1 MLSRNSAVAVR
12 YLMSM
17 QHASGHAPSERR
29 ADIDYLRVGALLLLI
44 VYHTLLVYS
53 DEWWRVESS
62 HQGAWAD
69 YIVNALT
76 PWRMALVFVIGGM
89 AARYMIERAR
99 PGAFVLERAT
109 KLLTAFVF
117 AVIVLIPIQR
127 FVRLD
132 NDHAPAMNYLAF
144 LWTRGR
150 HAVDD
155 HGVWLPDF
163 ANAWFLPYL
172 FVYSVIAAA
181 LWTYAPRLV
190 AHAQRAIDAAPIWIL
205 AAASMGWY
213 ALVESAVIPQ
223 HPVSGLLIPDPGAH
237 MRFLPAFAFGFL
249 IAKSSAFTAKTLSA
263 KVAIWL
269 TTLALLLATMVME
282 LNLTVHGLGASTRV
296 EWNIV
301 HGLFGGA
308 MLFSVLGF
316 GFWALNKPTPA
327 LTWAS
332 DAILPVYLMH
342 QTVLVVV
349 ADAIV
354 DERLPLAVEFP
365 TLIVTTLL
373 VPVAIYMAFVRRTS
387 WLRVLFGLRPHARPM
402 PTDHTDTPAPTTA
415 PAHRH

>member
-1 MLSRNSAVAVR
+1 MN
-12 YLMSM
+12 M
-17 QHASGHAPSERR
+17 QYASGHAPSERR

-44 VYHTLLVYS
+44 IYHTLLVYS
-53 DEWWRVESS
+53 DEWWRVEST

-69 YIVNALT
+69 YLVNALT

-89 AARYMIERAR
+89 AARFMIERTR
-99 PGAFVLERAT
+99 PGAFVMERAT

-172 FVYSVIAAA
+172 FVYSALAAA
-181 LWTYAPRLV
+181 IWKFAPRLI
-190 AHAQRAIDAAPIWIL
+190 AGAQRAIDAAPIWL
-205 AAASMGWY
+205 LGAACMGWY
-213 ALVESAVIPQ
+213 AFVEAAVIPQ
-223 HPVSGLLIPDPGAH
+223 HPVSGLLIPDVGAH
-237 MRFLPAFAFGFL
+237 MRFLPVFAFGFL
-249 IAKSSAFTAKTLSA
+249 IGKSDAFTAKTLKS
-263 KVAIWL
+263 KVGFWL
-269 TTLALLLATMVME
+269 LTLALLLAAIVMQFNLE
-282 LNLTVHGLGASTRV
+282 GRGLNAAARMEWNVLHGLY
-296 EWNIV
+296 
-301 HGLFGGA
+301 GGA

-316 GFWALNKPTPA
+316 GFWALTKPTPT

-354 DERLPLAVEFP
+354 DDRLPLAVEFP
-365 TLIVTTLL
+365 ILIVTTLL
-373 VPVAIYMAFVRRTS
+373 APIAIYMAFVRHTS
-387 WLRVLFGLRPHARPM
+387 WLRVLFGLRPHPRPL
-402 PTDHTDTPAPTTA
+402 PKDHADSETPAA
-415 PAHRH
+415 ASAHRR

>member
-1 MLSRNSAVAVR
+1 MLPHHTALPVR

-17 QHASGHAPSERR
+17 QHAPGHAPSERR

-69 YIVNALT
+69 YLVNALT

-89 AARYMIERAR
+89 AARFMIERAR
-99 PGAFVLERAT
+99 PGAFVMERAT

-172 FVYSVIAAA
+172 FVYSVIAAM
-181 LWTYAPRLV
+181 LWTLTPRLV
-190 AHAQRAIDAAPIWIL
+190 VHAQRAIDAAPIWIL

-249 IAKSSAFTAKTLSA
+249 IAKSDAFTAKTLNA

-269 TTLALLLATMVME
+269 TSLALLLATMVME
-282 LNLTVHGLGASTRV
+282 LKLQGASASTR

-316 GFWALNKPTPA
+316 GFWALNKPTPT

-354 DERLPLAVEFP
+354 GDRLPLAIEFS

-373 VPVAIYMAFVRRTS
+373 VPVAIYVVFVRQTP
-387 WLRVLFGLRPHARPM
+387 WLRVLFGLRPHARPL
-402 PTDHTDTPAPTTA
+402 PKDHADDQAPNTA

>member
-1 MLSRNSAVAVR
+1 
-12 YLMSM
+12 MSM

-69 YIVNALT
+69 YLVNALT

-89 AARYMIERAR
+89 AARFMIERAR
-99 PGAFVLERAT
+99 PGAFVIERAT

-172 FVYSVIAAA
+172 FVYSVLTAGVWKFAPKLIAQ
-181 LWTYAPRLV
+181 
-190 AHAQRAIDAAPIWIL
+190 AQRVIDATPIWLL
-205 AAASMGWY
+205 AAACMGWY
-213 ALVESAVIPQ
+213 ALVESVVIPQ
-223 HPVSGLLIPDPGAH
+223 NPVSGLLLPDPGAH
-237 MRFLPAFAFGFL
+237 MRFLPAFACGFL
-249 IAKSSAFTAKTLSA
+249 IAKSDAFTAKTLNA
-263 KVAIWL
+263 KVTIWL
-269 TTLALLLATMVME
+269 TTLALLIVTMVMQF
-282 LNLTVHGLGASTRV
+282 NLSSHGVSAQTHAG
-296 EWNIV
+296 WNIV

-316 GFWALNKPTPA
+316 GFWALTKPTPA

-354 DERLPLAVEFP
+354 GDRLPLAIEFP
-365 TLIVTTLL
+365 TLIITTLL
-373 VPVAIYMAFVRRTS
+373 VPIAIYMAFVRQTP
-387 WLRVLFGLRPHARPM
+387 WLRVLFGLRPHPRPL
-402 PTDHTDTPAPTTA
+402 PKDHADAHAPAAA